1 MRLCDHCSMWRR
13 PTSIKLMDLFGFR
26 IGVDRSWFLILFLM
40 IFLLSGEF
48 RQALHS
54 SDGVAYLT
62 TVVTVLVL
70 FGSLIVHELGH
81 ALVAR
86 REGIS
91 VRRIDLFLFGGL
103 TEMSRDAATPAEDF
117 KIAAAGPLATFGFVL
132 LCLGVD
138 LAIVGPHRLIHAA
151 ELDSSVK
158 ITPVL
163 LSLSWLLFWNIL
175 LLLFNLVP
183 AFPLDGGRM
192 TRAIVWRLTG
202 EKSRGTRTA
211 ARLGQGFGLLVA
223 GIGVWLLLVY
233 RSFTGLWLIAIA
245 FLLYQSAKAA
255 IVQTAISARIEG
267 VRVSDIMDRQ
277 PVAIPSRTAVAQA
290 LDEFF
295 LRYGWSW
302 FPVVDDGRRFLGIA
316 RQERLTAAQDR
327 GEDWLTIEAVLE
339 PEQDEGWQV
348 NEDRPI
354 TEVLSSENLGRL
366 GALMAVDA
374 DGVLRGV
381 VTVEQVRRALQA
393 AFGTPGRL
401 A

>member
-1 MRLCDHCSMWRR
+1 MWRR
-13 PTSIKLMDLFGFR
+13 SPSIKLMDLFGFR
-26 IGVDRSWFLILFLM
+26 IGVDRTWFLILFLM
-40 IFLLSGEF
+40 IFWLSPDF
-48 RQALHS
+48 HQALHS
-54 SDGVAYLT
+54 SDEVAYLT

-86 REGIS
+86 RAGIT

-103 TEMSRDAATPAEDF
+103 TEMSRDAASPAEDF
-117 KIAAAGPLATFGFVL
+117 KIAAAGPLATFAFVL
-132 LCLGVD
+132 LCLAVD

-151 ELDSSVK
+151 ALDGTVK

-163 LSLSWLLFWNIL
+163 LALSWLLIWNVL

-192 TRAIVWRLTG
+192 TRAVIWKVTG
-202 EKSRGTRTA
+202 EKQRGTRAA
-211 ARLGQGFGLLVA
+211 ARLGQGFGLIVA
-223 GIGVWLLLVY
+223 GVGLWLLLAT

-245 FLLYQSAKAA
+245 FLLYQSARAA
-255 IVQTAISARIEG
+255 IVQTALSARIEG
-267 VRVSDIMDRQ
+267 VRVADIMDRQ
-277 PVAIPSRTAVAQA
+277 PVAIPGRTGVGQA

-302 FPVVDDGRRFLGIA
+302 FPVIDEVGHFLGIA
-316 RQERLTAAQDR
+316 RQERVQSAQDQ
-327 GEDWLTIEAVLE
+327 GESWLTVESVLE
-339 PEQDEGWQV
+339 PEEGGGWRV
-348 NEDRPI
+348 NQDRPL
-354 TEVLSSENLGRL
+354 TEVLSSESLGRL
-366 GALMAVDA
+366 GALMAVDTE
-374 DGVLRGV
+374 GVLRGV
-381 VTVEQVRRALQA
+381 VTIEQVRRALQA

>member
-1 MRLCDHCSMWRR
+1 
-13 PTSIKLMDLFGFR
+13 MDLFGFR
-26 IGVDRSWFLILFLM
+26 IGVDRSWFLILFLV

-54 SDGVAYLT
+54 SDAVAYLT

-86 REGIS
+86 REGIT

-132 LCLGVD
+132 LCLAVD
-138 LAIVGPHRLIHAA
+138 LAIVGPHRLVHAA
-151 ELDSSVK
+151 ELDNTVQ

-175 LLLFNLVP
+175 LLFFNLVP

-192 TRAIVWRLTG
+192 TRAVIWRATG
-202 EKSRGTRTA
+202 QKERGTRTA
-211 ARLGQGFGLLVA
+211 AKLGQGFSLVLA
-223 GIGVWLLLVY
+223 GIGVFVTLDY
-233 RSFTGLWLIAIA
+233 RNLSGLWLIGIA
-245 FLLYQSAKAA
+245 FLMYQSAKAA
-255 IVQTAISARIEG
+255 LVQTAISARIEG
-267 VRVSDIMDRQ
+267 VRVADIMDRQ
-277 PVAIPSRTAVAQA
+277 PVAIPSRTAVTQA

-302 FPVVDDGRRFLGIA
+302 FPVIDDDYRFLGIA
-316 RQERLTAAQDR
+316 RQERLAAAQDR
-327 GEDWLTIEAVLE
+327 GEDWLTVDAVLE
-339 PEQDEGWQV
+339 PEQDGGWRV

-354 TEVLSSENLGRL
+354 TEVISSENLGRL
-366 GALMAVDA
+366 GALMAVDG

-393 AFGTPGRL
+393 AFGSPGRL

>member
-1 MRLCDHCSMWRR
+1 MWRR
-13 PTSIKLMDLFGFR
+13 PSSIKLMDLFGFR
-26 IGVDRSWFLILFLM
+26 IGVDRSWFLILFLV

-54 SDGVAYLT
+54 SDAVAYLT

-86 REGIS
+86 REGIT

-132 LCLGVD
+132 LCLAVD
-138 LAIVGPHRLIHAA
+138 LAIVGPHRLVHAA
-151 ELDSSVK
+151 ELDNTVQ

-163 LSLSWLLFWNIL
+163 LSLSWLLFWNVL
-175 LLLFNLVP
+175 LLFFNLVP

-192 TRAIVWRLTG
+192 TRAIIWRVTG
-202 EKSRGTRTA
+202 QKDRGTRTA
-211 ARLGQGFGLLVA
+211 AKLGQAFAVLLAGL
-223 GIGVWLLLVY
+223 GVFVLLDY
-233 RSFTGLWLIAIA
+233 RNFSGLWLIGIA
-245 FLLYQSAKAA
+245 FLMYQSAKAA
-255 IVQTAISARIEG
+255 LVQTALSARIEG
-267 VRVSDIMDRQ
+267 VRVADIMDRQ

-302 FPVVDDGRRFLGIA
+302 FPVVDESRRFLGIA

-327 GEDWLTIEAVLE
+327 GEDWLTVEAVLE
-339 PEQDEGWQV
+339 PEQDGGWQV

-366 GALMAVDA
+366 GALMAVDS

-393 AFGTPGRL
+393 AFGSPGRL